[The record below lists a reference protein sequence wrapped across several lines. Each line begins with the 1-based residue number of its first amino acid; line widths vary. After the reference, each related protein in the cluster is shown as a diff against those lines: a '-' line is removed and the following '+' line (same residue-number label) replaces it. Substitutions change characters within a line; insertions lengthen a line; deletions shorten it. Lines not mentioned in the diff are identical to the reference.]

1 MSPGARP
8 PRSRHQA
15 IAFSG
20 SSHVE
25 NGTHA
30 LPCLRRLKRSSSAAA
45 TICPSTTRAAAGSWK
60 TALMPKTRTEGDFT
74 ERRVSQTCGPPGTP
88 RRMADNE
95 SKTTTDHDE
104 IRRWAEE
111 RDGRPATVKGT
122 ESGGED
128 AGILRIDFP
137 GGEEDRLEEISWD
150 DWFQKFDE
158 ENLAFLYQEQVKS
171 GDESRFFKL
180 VNR

>member
-1 MSPGARP
+1 
-8 PRSRHQA
+8 
-15 IAFSG
+15 
-20 SSHVE
+20 
-25 NGTHA
+25 
-30 LPCLRRLKRSSSAAA
+30 
-45 TICPSTTRAAAGSWK
+45 
-60 TALMPKTRTEGDFT
+60 
-74 ERRVSQTCGPPGTP
+74 
-88 RRMADNE
+88 MADNE

-111 RDGRPATVKGT
+111 RGGKPATVKGT

-137 GGEEDRLEEISWD
+137 GGKEDRLEEISWD
-150 DWFQKFDE
+150 DWFKKFDE
-158 ENLAFLYQEQVKS
+158 ESLAFLYQEQVKS

>member
-1 MSPGARP
+1 VEDGVDAQDAHGRDIHRTGRASNLGARGN
-8 PRSRHQA
+8 A
-15 IAFSG
+15 
-20 SSHVE
+20 
-25 NGTHA
+25 A
-30 LPCLRRLKRSSSAAA
+30 L
-45 TICPSTTRAAAGSWK
+45 
-60 TALMPKTRTEGDFT
+60 
-74 ERRVSQTCGPPGTP
+74 
-88 RRMADNE
+88 MADNE

-111 RDGRPATVKGT
+111 RGGKPATVKGT

-150 DWFQKFDE
+150 EWFDKFDSE
-158 ENLAFLYQEQVKS
+158 KLAFLYQEQVKS